1 MKKSIKKKGLSWFIF
16 CLLLLLIFIVII
28 NSRINKI
35 ESHYNYTGP
44 GGTFNFSI
52 ENIDEN
58 ERHVLT
64 YNYYKSRGLVRDKK
78 VAIIPFRYSPMELE
92 DIPMEDVRFMLLNS
106 EVVYLARDY
115 ELDEFTDQKDGVAM
129 LTLARILDNEHS
141 PDIFEIPSIFAITS
155 PVEGINSPVV
165 GCSYS
170 NIEARVI
177 ELRKGLENRIY
188 IEDECVIMEFVE
200 PDDSIKVATKLTYH
214 ILGVM

>member
-1 MKKSIKKKGLSWFIF
+1 MKKSIKKKGLSWIIF
-16 CLLLLLIFIVII
+16 CLLLLLIFIVIV
-28 NSRINKI
+28 NNRINKI
-35 ESHYNYTGP
+35 ESQYNYTGS

-52 ENIDEN
+52 TQIGEN

-64 YNYYKSRGLVRDKK
+64 YNYYKSGGMIRNKR

-92 DIPMEDVRFMLLNS
+92 DIPMEDVRSMLLTS
-106 EVVYLARDY
+106 EVIYLVRDY
-115 ELDEFTDQKDGVAM
+115 ELDEFTNQKDGIAM

-141 PDIFEIPSIFAITS
+141 PDIFEIPSIMAITS

-170 NIEARVI
+170 NLEARVI
-177 ELRKGLENRIY
+177 ELRKGIENKIY
-188 IEDECVIMEFVE
+188 IEDECVIMEFIK